1 MSEFVTRHVE
11 NGVMQ
16 LRLNRP
22 EKKNA
27 LTLAMYEGLAEG
39 LRAAAA
45 DPAVRVVLLGGGA
58 DFTAGNDLKD
68 FAAAGSQE
76 NRPGSAFDFLREIRV
91 FPKPV
96 VAAVRGVAVGIGT
109 TMLLHCDVVVASAT
123 ARFQIPFS
131 RLGVTPEGGSSM
143 LLAGR
148 VGDARARWLL
158 MAGEAFSGRQAA
170 LWGLALEA
178 PEDDEVE
185 AVAMER
191 ARLLAGLPPKA
202 LAESKRLL
210 LEPQREKLAAVM
222 DEERVV
228 FSKALRSE
236 EAQAAFQ
243 AFLSRAKG

>member
-1 MSEFVTRHVE
+1 MTEFVTRHVE

-27 LTLAMYEGLAEG
+27 LTLAMYEALAEG
-39 LRAAAA
+39 LQAAAE
-45 DPAVRVVLLGGGA
+45 DPDVRVVLLAGGA

-68 FAAAGSQE
+68 FAAAGNQE
-76 NRPGSAFDFLREIRV
+76 TRPSSAFDFLRVIRV

-96 VAAVRGVAVGIGT
+96 VAAVRGVSVGIGT
-109 TMLLHCDVVVASAT
+109 TMLLHCDVVIASAT
-123 ARFQIPFS
+123 ARFQIPFT
-131 RLGVTPEGGSSM
+131 RLGVTPEGGSSI
-143 LLAGR
+143 LLAQR

-158 MAGEAFSGRQAA
+158 MAGEAFSGEQAA
-170 LWGLALEA
+170 RWGLALEA
-178 PEDDEVE
+178 PADAEVE

-191 ARLLAGLPPKA
+191 ARTLAALPPMA

-210 LEPQREKLAAVM
+210 LAPQRDKLAEVM

-228 FSKALRSE
+228 FSAALRSP

-243 AFLSRAKG
+243 AFLSKAKG